1 MTDAEKKL
9 VCSIVDSSTSSSKI
23 KAAINAIPS
32 TESVQKVGS
41 WFELDC
47 IDTLDKDSNLYI
59 IHTMR
64 CSSCNAR
71 ILLFDYDNYCPRCG
85 SNNSFKQ

>member
-1 MTDAEKKL
+1 MTDSEKKL
-9 VCSIVDSSTSSSKI
+9 VCSIVDSGSSYSKI

-32 TESVQKVGS
+32 TESTQKVGS

-47 IDTLDKDSNLYI
+47 IDVLDKDSNLYI

>member
-1 MTDAEKKL
+1 MTDQEKKL
-9 VCSIVDSSTSSSKI
+9 VCSIIDSSSSGP
-23 KAAINAIPS
+23 KAKATINAIPS
-32 TESVQKVGS
+32 TESIQKVGN

-47 IDTLDKDSNLYI
+47 IDALDKDSNLYI

-64 CSSCNAR
+64 CSSCSAK
-71 ILLFDYDNYCPRCG
+71 ILLLDYDNYCPRCG